1 MGEMG
6 PFSQSISVP
15 GCEHAARRDE
25 RLRSL
30 RGRWRPRSRSV
41 LRTERPHLALDRY
54 FFSPTHPFLPYVAPH
69 FSHIS
74 HFNLV
79 FLCSTDTW
87 LTIAHEL
94 GHNFGGRHTFE
105 EGGRMS
111 YTRDTPFV
119 PVPNDI
125 CAGIT
130 AAIEETPECM
140 QFEQAA
146 CGNGQ
151 LESGEECDD
160 GNEVSDDG
168 CSADCTVECR
178 HVSLSHPEVA
188 GSDP

>member
-1 MGEMG
+1 
-6 PFSQSISVP
+6 VAKT
-15 GCEHAARRDE
+15 GCDIWEKWGHSPDLFLYQAVSTLLDVTRDC
-25 RLRSL
+25 
-30 RGRWRPRSRSV
+30 
-41 LRTERPHLALDRY
+41 A
-54 FFSPTHPFLPYVAPH
+54 PYVAGGGLDHAACSGP
-69 FSHIS
+69 SGLTS
-74 HFNLV
+74 R
-79 FLCSTDTW
+79 STDTW

-188 GSDP
+188 GSNP